1 MLNPHMI
8 QTLQNLIGWALD
20 QDHDMPDY
28 PEHLDDLAET
38 TADELSRIADALA
51 LSQKTPARE
60 ESQARYVKAARA
72 LAENLPDSIKPTDE
86 IRSTADADDVLREF
100 EDHAGALKQARAEV
114 GQNIWLVPAP
124 WDAPALELEPQS
136 EEEEDPIAQLHWLEN
151 TGSGSDELARVMLA
165 GSGSDELAR
174 VMLAAGALY
183 AAGKGSLSQC
193 MHTAVVWER
202 G

>member
-51 LSQKTPARE
+51 LSQKTPATSAKRD
-60 ESQARYVKAARA
+60 AYVQAARA
-72 LAENLPDSIKPTDE
+72 LNENLPDSLPRTDS
-86 IRSTADADDVLREF
+86 ITSPADADELLREF
-100 EDHAGALKQARAEV
+100 RDHAEALEQARREV
-114 GQNIWLVPAP
+114 GQNVWLVPAP
-124 WDAPALELEPQS
+124 WDAPALELEPERRAGLEPHPS
-136 EEEEDPIAQLHWLEN
+136 EPRAALAELSWLVE
-151 TGSGSDELARVMLA
+151 SGSDD
-165 GSGSDELAR
+165 GSLAR